1 MVEILVAVTI
11 IVVALVF
18 LLCGLLCLLVF
29 WVFFVGFVNKRFL
42 GFNRLMVSV
51 FSGCFSVGV
60 YSLKTAIMLLATT
73 AVRAR
78 KVSEYPPSRN
88 LFVKCQSLVVGLL
101 MAAAL

>member
-1 MVEILVAVTI
+1 MLTLNCF
-11 IVVALVF
+11 VALGF
-18 LLCGLLCLLVF
+18 ILCGLLCLLVF
-29 WVFFVGFVNKRFL
+29 WVFSVGFVNKRLL

-51 FSGCFSVGV
+51 FSGCFSVDV

-78 KVSEYPPSRN
+78 KVSEHPPSRN